1 MNLTKNIFVYITNA
15 YNLNFFLKKRK
26 HKSLKIYISSKI
38 VKNLLFFPKNSLI
51 YPSDPFFSNLIMFYI
66 YLSKTPFFERY
77 RVDPDRPWPWEDPQ
91 QFSKFLPKVVQSISL
106 EILLQTLIIMVA
118 TYLPVDF
125 RYDLES
131 FPTKWQIIWQVGFFM
146 LTDDFFFYWAHR
158 VMHMPY
164 FYKRFHKQH
173 HEFQTSVTIATVIF
187 L

>member
-1 MNLTKNIFVYITNA
+1 
-15 YNLNFFLKKRK
+15 
-26 HKSLKIYISSKI
+26 
-38 VKNLLFFPKNSLI
+38 
-51 YPSDPFFSNLIMFYI
+51 MFYI